1 MLITHKKIF
10 YINSH
15 NRISGTNSK
24 FKYNIIYYPQDRFD
38 RVALLQATIP
48 KSFYTV
54 GRGLNTFE
62 LIEDDQSTIISI
74 PVGNYSRKSLQDTL
88 EKQLNA
94 LSPNNVKYAIG
105 WPTSQQPNTGKY
117 IFTCASTRDI
127 QPIFSFTN
135 QLFRHLGFNKDS
147 TNKFNNNI
155 LESTNVINLQ
165 SDNVLFIHSDLCS
178 NGDDDILQEVYSA
191 AGNAD
196 FSNIHWQNYDVES
209 YSKQLVSNTKT
220 SFTIYLTDQD
230 GNEVNLNGTYR
241 IYRIKKMEQAISNQ
255 FDYRQMVGSGPQYE
269 YTRVYPQAGA
279 TQTTVYQGG
288 NDTIFEIPP
297 TKAFNLS
304 RSWFQFTFTLPATNG
319 KQIQVFTRG
328 GTYLMDHTNFHLH
341 SKMVTKINK
350 KLNNTLNTFTLQ

>member
-1 MLITHKKIF
+1 MQSVGQH
-10 YINSH
+10 H
-15 NRISGTNSK
+15 N
-24 FKYNIIYYPQDRFD
+24 
-38 RVALLQATIP
+38 
-48 KSFYTV
+48 
-54 GRGLNTFE
+54 
-62 LIEDDQSTIISI
+62 
-74 PVGNYSRKSLQDTL
+74 
-88 EKQLNA
+88 
-94 LSPNNVKYAIG
+94 
-105 WPTSQQPNTGKY
+105 
-117 IFTCASTRDI
+117 
-127 QPIFSFTN
+127 N
-135 QLFRHLGFNKDS
+135 QY
-147 TNKFNNNI
+147 
-155 LESTNVINLQ
+155 
-165 SDNVLFIHSDLCS
+165 C

-304 RSWFQFTFTLPATNG
+304 RSWFQFTFTLPATNAKFG
-319 KQIQVFTRG
+319 FVFTDFIPFFRQIHYYG
-328 GTYLMDHTNFHLH
+328 SY
-341 SKMVTKINK
+341 
-350 KLNNTLNTFTLQ
+350 KLSFTF